1 MIASTHPAAPL
12 CQLPGTAGAPAW
24 SACRQPAAG
33 PPTTAVP
40 PARLV
45 QHFVRQ
51 LGELQ
56 FTTSELTE
64 TEELVESK
72 LQQHTPRAAA
82 GVRLRG

>member
-1 MIASTHPAAPL
+1 MQAPTPQRHCASSREQPGR
-12 CQLPGTAGAPAW
+12 LPGVPDANP
-24 SACRQPAAG
+24 
-33 PPTTAVP
+33 P
-40 PARLV
+40 PARPV

-82 GVRLRG
+82 GVRSRG